1 LTVKEGENERA
12 ALPTS
17 PENGQRNIQNAS
29 NANWSFD
36 IGGESYRPPRTG
48 VDVKSVRNAVMRPS
62 KSICQ
67 RCQGPQMPCP
77 APLDRR
83 RKTTPITHPKHAFLA
98 VGNPTQLK
106 QTTGLDQQTFP
117 QKVRIVLAEKDVTWT
132 SRYVSLVRGEQL
144 TPEFKEMNP
153 RGERPRA
160 NDTAGFS
167 ERNCPLLGS

>member
-1 LTVKEGENERA
+1 
-12 ALPTS
+12 
-17 PENGQRNIQNAS
+17 
-29 NANWSFD
+29 
-36 IGGESYRPPRTG
+36 
-48 VDVKSVRNAVMRPS
+48 
-62 KSICQ
+62 
-67 RCQGPQMPCP
+67 MPCP
-77 APLDRR
+77 VPLDRR

-144 TPEFKEMNP
+144 TPEFEEMNP

-160 NDTAGFS
+160 NDTAGFETVPCLDRS
-167 ERNCPLLGS
+167 ISRSTIRGQRLRRFQRDFEPQNCVPHSL